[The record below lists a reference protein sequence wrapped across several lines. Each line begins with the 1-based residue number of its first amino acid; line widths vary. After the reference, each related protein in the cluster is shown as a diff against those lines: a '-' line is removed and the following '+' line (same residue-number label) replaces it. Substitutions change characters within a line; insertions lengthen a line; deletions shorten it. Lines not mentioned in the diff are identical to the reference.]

1 NDITTCKASLLLQSI
16 REQQTNM
23 FEESDNTIINSADI
37 LLTTSIDG
45 NCLVWDKRSGN
56 LIPRKL
62 PLPEKTPPW
71 CLSACWSADGNKVYC
86 GRRNGTVDE
95 WDFASGKHIRSFKMP
110 SNSGPVSCVAS
121 MPNGRHI
128 VCASTDNI
136 RLWNVG
142 NDESDATRSIVP
154 FLIVPGHH
162 GGTIS
167 QILIDPN
174 CRYMITT
181 SGNRG
186 WEGLTTETALFY
198 EIIPIMK

>member
-1 NDITTCKASLLLQSI
+1 MVIKFIVDDVTELW
-16 REQQTNM
+16 
-23 FEESDNTIINSADI
+23 NSW
-37 LLTTSIDG
+37 L
-45 NCLVWDKRSGN
+45 
-56 LIPRKL
+56 
-62 PLPEKTPPW
+62 
-71 CLSACWSADGNKVYC
+71 
-86 GRRNGTVDE
+86 VDE
-95 WDFASGKHIRSFKMP
+95 WDFASGKFVRSFKMP

-121 MPNGRHI
+121 MPNGKHI

-136 RLWNVG
+136 RLWNV
-142 NDESDATRSIVP
+142 NQDDSETIRSIVP

-186 WEGLTTETALFY
+186 WEGASTETALFY